1 MAPFLTLAYVYEKT
15 GNMTYLPWLDGWA
28 EWALYDLPR
37 TKYGGFQHITYVEDN
52 EQELWDDTLMTTLLN
67 RPQYIE
73 EAKRQCLLHIEYLFD
88 TKTGLFFHGWKFSTA
103 ESGPAGHNFANAL
116 WARGNSWCTIV
127 IPEILELLELEPN
140 DPIRAS
146 ATAGFAYGILKA
158 VLRRYIDSQYRVVG
172 EKAIQYVLHNV
183 DETGELQQTSYGTPM
198 GHDLQFYKNTPLTPM
213 PYGQAMAIMALG
225 EYLWTY
231 F

>member
-1 MAPFLTLAYVYEKT
+1 MMTVMPLAKI
-15 GNMTYLPWLDGWA
+15 G
-28 EWALYDLPR
+28 
-37 TKYGGFQHITYVEDN
+37 K
-52 EQELWDDTLMTTLLN
+52 LLN

-73 EAKRQCLLHIEYLFD
+73 EAKRQCLIHIKYLFD

-103 ESGPAGHNFANAL
+103 ECGPAGYNFANAL

-140 DPIRAS
+140 DPFRVHLCDTLEAQCEALARFQSEYGAWHTLIDHADSYLEAS

-158 VLRRYIDSQYRVVG
+158 VRRRYIGSRYRDVG
-172 EKAIQYVLHNV
+172 EKAIQSVLKNV

-198 GHDLQFYKNTPLTPM
+198 GHDLQFYKDIPLTSM
-213 PYGQAMAIMALG
+213 PYGQAKLRHIRLVSSTIRESILVLAAK
-225 EYLWTY
+225 
-231 F
+231 